1 MQFSTFSFAQQ
12 HNVRAFE
19 QNGIA
24 WFVAADIC
32 AALEIQ
38 NATQAVSRLDDDER
52 SEIEL
57 TDAMGR
63 NQKANIINESGLYIL
78 ILRSRQAMTKG
89 TTAWK
94 FRKWVTAEVLP
105 AIRKTGSYTQ
115 GSLKISPAQKQQ
127 IQAAVMAR
135 HHRTGEHWQE
145 IYRKLHAYCRV
156 NSYHEIPADRFQTAI
171 AYLDSIENA
180 PAYRQ
185 PLLDGLDIERLAVTV
200 YYGAWALEMLN
211 EVALPL
217 RQLGHPKATT
227 MHTLWAESRGFLRH
241 NVQALRRILPALEPD
256 RAAHVRG
263 SLDRLQRLNA
273 RFI

>member
-19 QNGIA
+19 QDGIA
-24 WFVAADIC
+24 WFVATDIC

-38 NATQAVSRLDDDER
+38 NVAQAISRLDDDEK
-52 SEIEL
+52 SEMEIQ
-57 TDAMGR
+57 TAGGKQTVR
-63 NQKANIINESGLYIL
+63 IINESGLYIL

-156 NSYHEIPADRFQTAI
+156 NSYHEIPAEQFQTAI

-180 PAYRQ
+180 PAFRQ
-185 PLLDGLDIERLAVTV
+185 PETPQLTDSEIHALSVCTMYLHDCTEFLYPLSCSLRDIGSSFAGRAYSLAHEPQVWLDTAHSALNRLC
-200 YYGAWALEMLN
+200 
-211 EVALPL
+211 
-217 RQLGHPKATT
+217 
-227 MHTLWAESRGFLRH
+227 
-241 NVQALRRILPALEPD
+241 
-256 RAAHVRG
+256 G
-263 SLDRLQRLNA
+263 SLADPQPTRRALA
-273 RFI
+273 RIGA

>member
-180 PAYRQ
+180 PAYRPSEK
-185 PLLDGLDIERLAVTV
+185 PLLSDSEIHALSVCAMYLHDCTEFLYPLSCSLREIGSSFAGRAYSLAHEPQVWLDTAHSALNRLCANLSDPQPTRRALARI
-200 YYGAWALEMLN
+200 GA
-211 EVALPL
+211 
-217 RQLGHPKATT
+217 
-227 MHTLWAESRGFLRH
+227 
-241 NVQALRRILPALEPD
+241 
-256 RAAHVRG
+256 
-263 SLDRLQRLNA
+263 
-273 RFI
+273 

>member
-180 PAYRQ
+180 PAFRQ
-185 PLLDGLDIERLAVTV
+185 PEKPLLSDSEIHALSVCAMYLHDSAEFLYPLSRTLRDIGSSFAGRAYSLAHEPQVWLDTARSALNRLCADLSDPQPTRRALARI
-200 YYGAWALEMLN
+200 GA
-211 EVALPL
+211 
-217 RQLGHPKATT
+217 
-227 MHTLWAESRGFLRH
+227 
-241 NVQALRRILPALEPD
+241 
-256 RAAHVRG
+256 
-263 SLDRLQRLNA
+263 
-273 RFI
+273 